1 MQQLVHRT
9 DSESILNDKAE
20 LVKGPLHNDV
30 VQQEILASLP
40 VIGAIVF
47 GQLVSQPFVTILI
60 PSTVYSLV

>member
-1 MQQLVHRT
+1 MMQQLVHRT

-40 VIGAIVF
+40 VISFIF
-47 GQLVSQPFVTILI
+47 
-60 PSTVYSLV
+60 